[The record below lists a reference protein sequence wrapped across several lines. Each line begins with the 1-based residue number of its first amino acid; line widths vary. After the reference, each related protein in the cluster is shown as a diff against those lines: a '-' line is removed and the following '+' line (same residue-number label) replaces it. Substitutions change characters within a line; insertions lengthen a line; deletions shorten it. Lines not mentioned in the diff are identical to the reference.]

1 MNPSGAHSPTAG
13 LSLNGAPAPLP
24 SPATV
29 AALVAGLAGPEQAGT
44 GQAGTGPRGIA
55 VAVNGEV
62 VPRSAWESAG
72 LRPGDRVEVLTA
84 AQGG

>member
-1 MNPSGAHSPTAG
+1 MT
-13 LSLNGAPAPLP
+13 LCVNGTPAALP

-29 AALVAGLAGPEQAGT
+29 AALVADLTDAPHA
-44 GQAGTGPRGIA
+44 PGIA

-62 VPRSAWESAG
+62 VPRSAWDSTD

>member
-1 MNPSGAHSPTAG
+1 MT
-13 LSLNGAPAPLP
+13 LSVNGASAPLP

-29 AALVAGLAGPEQAGT
+29 GGLVATITEAAG
-44 GQAGTGPRGIA
+44 RGIA

-62 VPRSAWESAG
+62 VPRSAWDATD
-72 LRPGDRVEVLTA
+72 LHPGDRVEVLTA